1 MTDHPKAPAITEHLD
16 SPEVVQVVEKGA
28 KSLQEFV
35 TKFNNDWV
43 MSFAAA
49 LAFNLIIAIFPI
61 LIALLGI
68 LGLTI
73 GRLDPTALNDLINH
87 LQQIVPQ
94 QLSANFLELALDSL
108 KKDSGVL
115 LLFAILLAIF
125 GGSGL
130 FVTMEGHFAI
140 IYRTPT
146 RGLIKQYIV
155 AIGMLLVFVVLIP
168 LMVFA
173 STIPRSEEHTSELHS
188 RL

>member
-73 GRLDPTALNDLINH
+73 GRLDPTALNDLINRNYR
-87 LQQIVPQ
+87 QI
-94 QLSANFLELALDSL
+94 FLPWL
-108 KKDSGVL
+108 
-115 LLFAILLAIF
+115 
-125 GGSGL
+125 
-130 FVTMEGHFAI
+130 
-140 IYRTPT
+140 
-146 RGLIKQYIV
+146 
-155 AIGMLLVFVVLIP
+155 
-168 LMVFA
+168 
-173 STIPRSEEHTSELHS
+173 
-188 RL
+188 

>member
-68 LGLTI
+68 LRLTI
-73 GRLDPTALNDLINH
+73 DRLDPTALNYLLIN
-87 LQQIVPQ
+87 LIQFVPHQ
-94 QLSANFLELALDSL
+94 FSSN
-108 KKDSGVL
+108 
-115 LLFAILLAIF
+115 
-125 GGSGL
+125 
-130 FVTMEGHFAI
+130 
-140 IYRTPT
+140 
-146 RGLIKQYIV
+146 
-155 AIGMLLVFVVLIP
+155 
-168 LMVFA
+168 
-173 STIPRSEEHTSELHS
+173 
-188 RL
+188 